1 MSPLE
6 LHGGGP
12 TSCGYH
18 RIDLPFSQLKADLK
32 VPVLVFNRYMQQG
45 VGALVAKRLR
55 GFKIVADLDDF
66 WDLPPEHYLA
76 PAWNASGTPAKIRA
90 CLAAA
95 DVVLVT
101 NVALADHVRAL
112 NPNVVVVP
120 NALPFDE
127 GQFTRATPGSET
139 FVYAGGPS
147 HVPDVAP
154 LAEAFNDPRVI
165 FAGDNPS
172 QPEWL
177 KMRQHAPRARYVASR
192 PVSAYMPAY
201 DGHIAALA
209 PLADNPF
216 NRCKSNLKMLEAG
229 AKGLPLI
236 ASNMSPYA
244 NDTAAGNV
252 LLAGSTAEW
261 QAHLRFL
268 RERPARAVELGEA
281 LAAHVRRRYQLRD
294 ANETRR
300 QVLESFA

>member
-1 MSPLE
+1 MSLLE
-6 LHGGGP
+6 LYGGGP

-18 RIDLPFSQLKADLK
+18 RIDLPFSRLKANLG

-45 VGALVAKRLR
+45 VGALIAKRR
-55 GFKIVADLDDF
+55 QGFKIVADLDDF

-76 PAWNASGTPAKIRA
+76 GAWEASGTPAKIRA

-101 NVALADHVRAL
+101 NATLADHVRAL
-112 NPNVVVVP
+112 NPNVVIAP

-147 HVPDVAP
+147 HVPDVTP

-177 KMRQHAPRARYVASR
+177 KMRQHAPRAQYAASR

-209 PLADNPF
+209 PLVDNPF

-236 ASNMSPYA
+236 ASWVAPYTS
-244 NDTAAGNV
+244 DTAGCV
-252 LLAGSTAEW
+252 LLADTASEW
-261 QAHLRFL
+261 KRCMDRLRASPAEAA
-268 RERPARAVELGEA
+268 ERGEA
-281 LAAHVRRRYQLRD
+281 LAAHVRKHYQLRD
-294 ANETRR
+294 ANEIRR

>member
-1 MSPLE
+1 MSLLE

-45 VGALVAKRLR
+45 VGALIAKRLR

-66 WDLPPEHYLA
+66 WDLPPEHYLS

-90 CLAAA
+90 CMGAA

-101 NVALADHVRAL
+101 NATLADHVRAL
-112 NPNVVVVP
+112 NPNEVIVP

-127 GQFTRATPGSET
+127 GQFTRTITASDT
-139 FVYAGGPS
+139 FVYAGGSS
-147 HVPDVAP
+147 HVPDVLP
-154 LAEAFNDPRVI
+154 LAEAFNDPRVV
-165 FAGDNPS
+165 FAGDDPKHR
-172 QPEWL
+172 EWIR
-177 KMRQHAPRARYVASR
+177 MRQIAPRAQYTAAK
-192 PVSAYMPAY
+192 PVTAYMSVY
-201 DGHIAALA
+201 DGHLAALA
-209 PLADNPF
+209 PLVDNAF

-268 RERPARAVELGEA
+268 RERPARAAELGEA
-281 LAAHVRRRYQLRD
+281 LAAHVRERYQLRD
-294 ANETRR
+294 ANEIRR

>member
-1 MSPLE
+1 MSFLE
-6 LHGGGP
+6 LHGGGA

-18 RIDLPFSQLKADLK
+18 RIDLPFSQLRADLK

-45 VGALVAKRLR
+45 VGALVAKRR
-55 GFKIVADLDDF
+55 QGFKIVADLDDF

-76 PAWNASGTPAKIRA
+76 AAWNASGTPAKIRA

-101 NVALADHVRAL
+101 NAALADHVHAL
-112 NPNVVVVP
+112 NPNVVIVP

-127 GQFTRATPGSET
+127 GQFTRAEQGAET

-154 LAEAFNDPRVI
+154 LAEAFNDPCVV
-165 FAGDNPS
+165 FAGDDPR

-177 KMRQHAPRARYVASR
+177 KMRQYAPRARYVASR

-216 NRCKSNLKMLEAG
+216 NRCKSSLKMLEAG

-236 ASNMSPYA
+236 ASNVSPYA
-244 NDTAAGNV
+244 NDTATGNV
-252 LLAGSTAEW
+252 LLAGGTAEW
-261 QAHLRFL
+261 QANMRFL
-268 RERPARAVELGEA
+268 RERPARAAELGEA
-281 LAAHVRRRYQLRD
+281 LAAHVREHYQLRD
-294 ANETRR
+294 ANEIRR